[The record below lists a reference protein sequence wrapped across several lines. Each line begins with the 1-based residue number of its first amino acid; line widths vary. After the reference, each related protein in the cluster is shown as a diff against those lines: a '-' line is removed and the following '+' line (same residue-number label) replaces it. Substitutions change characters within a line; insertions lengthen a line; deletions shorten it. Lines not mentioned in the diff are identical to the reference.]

1 MRRGTRTRRYHFST
15 TSLRLPFFSNPFIAC
30 KHLSFDGFEY
40 RFVRCFFQR
49 SFSHFVSFTYRS
61 FAERLVFQDRVI
73 TRGCLNSVFTV
84 PVNRWYGIFDI
95 LLSFQ
100 TFGIFDIFYFAQIIV
115 AILRWRKLQ
124 IAPLRILSLQPLWL
138 LRQEIQS
145 KFPVLPSNGI
155 YRRIQLFTYVRR
167 NGICLETVLFCKR
180 KLNVST
186 MDTCFIYF
194 NSFWQAAGDDPHTNF
209 SLCYIPLLFRCIRRS
224 NV

>member
-1 MRRGTRTRRYHFST
+1 M
-15 TSLRLPFFSNPFIAC
+15 TSFAIFL
-30 KHLSFDGFEY
+30 KSFHRVQTFVF
-40 RFVRCFFQR
+40 RWFRVSFRSMLFWTVLFTFVR
-49 SFSHFVSFTYRS
+49 FVSFTYRS

-73 TRGCLNSVFTV
+73 TRGCLNSAFTV
-84 PVNRWYGIFDI
+84 PVNWWYGIFDI
-95 LLSFQ
+95 FLSFQ
-100 TFGIFDIFYFAQIIV
+100 TFRIFDIFYFAQIIV
-115 AILRWRKLQ
+115 AILRRTKLQ

-138 LRQEIQS
+138 LRQEIQR

-194 NSFWQAAGDDPHTNF
+194 NSFSQGDDPRTNF
-209 SLCYIPLLFRCIRRS
+209 SLCYIPLLFRFIRQS